1 MRASDLVFSC
11 CFSQVVSG
19 RGGLTYPVRSS
30 SPRRRSTSR
39 PPSSSSW
46 NPTTTLR
53 TTAMDAGMGGTE
65 AATVIIAGVD
75 GGGRLLRPRSSSQMG
90 GFTFGCRTRS
100 THCASHL
107 VATNLDA
114 CRTQPF
120 DRPGC
125 RRVRSVR
132 LCTRLGKRQRQ
143 GHSGATPASTL
154 AALIVLS
161 PWGDGT
167 PRG

>member
-1 MRASDLVFSC
+1 VFKSLA
-11 CFSQVVSG
+11 FGPGSG
-19 RGGLTYPVRSS
+19 H
-30 SPRRRSTSR
+30 
-39 PPSSSSW
+39 
-46 NPTTTLR
+46 
-53 TTAMDAGMGGTE
+53 E
-65 AATVIIAGVD
+65 GV
-75 GGGRLLRPRSSSQMG
+75 
-90 GFTFGCRTRS
+90 FTFGCRTRS
-100 THCASHL
+100 THRASHL

-125 RRVRSVR
+125 RRVRSVSR

-143 GHSGATPASTL
+143 GHSGATPTSTL